1 MPLPENIEN
10 LKRQS
15 AKELIYRAICDWIV
29 TGVLQ
34 PGEKLLD
41 SDVAKRF
48 NVSRT
53 PVREAFQI
61 LEAQKL
67 IQVVPGRFT
76 IVTEIDR
83 NDIENCYRP
92 LAEIQGLAI
101 FLACEKLT
109 PEIFSELDQIQD
121 DFTTACAENRSGDA
135 IACDNRF
142 HEILMEASGNE
153 YISDF
158 SNMLLLHIQ
167 RIKYRYFHWDGM
179 RSISVRHHQKILTAL
194 KQKDASLAQDLMREH
209 WLSVM
214 NLCLSSVVDSPK
226 TTEPAPSG
234 VAPSRPSP
242 A

>member
-1 MPLPENIEN
+1 MPLPENVDN

-53 PVREAFQI
+53 PVREAFQL

-67 IQVVPGRFT
+67 LQVVPGRFT
-76 IVTEIDR
+76 VVTEIDQ
-83 NDIENCYRP
+83 NDIEKCYRP
-92 LAEIQGLAI
+92 LAEIQALAV

-109 PEIFSELDQIQD
+109 SEDFSELDQIQNN
-121 DFTTACAENRSGDA
+121 FTAACAENRSSDA
-135 IACDNRF
+135 IICDNRF
-142 HEILMEASGNE
+142 HELLIQSSGNE

-179 RSISVRHHQKILTAL
+179 RSISVRHHQEILAAL
-194 KQKDASLAQDLMREH
+194 KQKDAALAQKLMREH

-214 NLCLSSVVDSPK
+214 NLSLSSVFSLPKSPDLDSP
-226 TTEPAPSG
+226 ANS
-234 VAPSRPSP
+234 SL
-242 A
+242 